1 MARSGVKFIPYGNN
15 SKKVNEARAAVN
27 RAAAVLRAR
36 GAQPMAPPSTRGF
49 YGGYSNFRRG
59 GGNRPELKFVDVV
72 ANNVAVAATWT
83 ITLVNGIATGTDITN
98 RVGRKMQMKSILF
111 RSDWYNATGNNVS
124 VAQGASGR
132 CVIIYDAQPNS
143 GAAPV
148 GTDIFTTQTIQA
160 PMNLN
165 NRDRFKV
172 LKDFTYT
179 INAFS
184 TGATGILATGD
195 AKNTFRKVFKKLNL
209 ETIFSGVGATQGD
222 ISTGAV
228 YICTCSDIANAS
240 YTDWASRIR
249 FIDN

>member
-1 MARSGVKFIPYGNN
+1 MARGSIKYIPYGNN
-15 SKKVNEARAAVN
+15 SKKVNQARAAVN
-27 RAAAVLRAR
+27 RAATVLRAR
-36 GAQPMAPPSTRGF
+36 GATPMALSS
-49 YGGYSNFRRG
+49 GYLRRG
-59 GGNRPELKFVDVV
+59 SRPELKFVDTVV
-72 ANNVAVAATWT
+72 NNTAVAATWT
-83 ITLVNGIATGTDITN
+83 VTLCNGVATGTDITN
-98 RVGRKMQMKSILF
+98 RIGRKVQLKSLLF

-124 VAQGASGR
+124 VAQGATGR
-132 CVIIYDAQPNS
+132 CVIIYDAQPN
-143 GAAPV
+143 GAAAPV

-195 AKNTFRKVFKKLNL
+195 AKNTFRKVYKNLNH
-209 ETIFSGVGATQGD
+209 EQIFSGTTAAQTD
-222 ISTGAV
+222 ISTGAIYV
-228 YICTCSDIANAS
+228 CTCSDIANAS
-240 YTDWASRIR
+240 YTDWVTRIR